1 MLTFVQFLLPVA
13 LGAVAIVLFL
23 GLGNMIRGGSASRSQ
38 TLMRWRIGLQ
48 AVAVAIIMLAIWLMG
63 R

>member
-13 LGAVAIVLFL
+13 LAAVAIVLFL

>member
-13 LGAVAIVLFL
+13 LAAVAIVLFL

-48 AVAVAIIMLAIWLMG
+48 GVAVAIIMLSIWLMG

>member
-13 LGAVAIVLFL
+13 LAAVAIVLFL

-48 AVAVAIIMLAIWLMG
+48 AVAVAIIMLSIWLMG